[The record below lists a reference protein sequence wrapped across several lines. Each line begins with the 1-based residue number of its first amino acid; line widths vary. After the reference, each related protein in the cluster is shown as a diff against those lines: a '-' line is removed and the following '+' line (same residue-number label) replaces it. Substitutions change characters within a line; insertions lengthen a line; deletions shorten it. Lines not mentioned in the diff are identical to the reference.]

1 MVFFKKISLLIVV
14 YFLSFIFI
22 QEIITTHRQWVPSRL
37 FINHNQYNHTLSPN
51 FPFDV
56 IHEDD
61 IDIARDYKINS
72 LGLRENDEIILPK
85 PKKEFRIL
93 VVGDSFVM
101 VNLKLIDKLE
111 TRLNTVYGNDKIVFN
126 ILNCGQSSYSA
137 MIHLARLKHQLLG
150 LDPDAIIYF
159 PDLTDVYDDTHRYLW
174 LAKYDEDGKLDRVKA
189 STRISRA
196 KRRHKRKINHFLKKI
211 GLATQKIRNV
221 RGPKANE
228 HKYFQIFDHAKEDE
242 ENPSQYTEQELS
254 FTLGFIKDYIEI
266 ARSNQIHLS
275 ITMYPHL
282 PQIVPEN
289 KVYFSRIPP
298 STGFDLLYNRLFERR
313 VQELAQKEDILF
325 KSFYEPISQSV
336 LSGKQ
341 LYLSNDM
348 HFNDYGDDFL
358 ADLVT
363 EWVVRNPQKSI
374 GFAPQK

>member
-1 MVFFKKISLLIVV
+1 MVFFKKISLLIVI
-14 YFLSFIFI
+14 YFLSFILI
-22 QEIITTHRQWVPSRL
+22 REIITTHRQWIPSRL
-37 FINHNQYNHTLSPN
+37 FVNHNQYNHTLSPN
-51 FPFDV
+51 FPPDV

-61 IDIARDYKINS
+61 HDIARDYKINS

-174 LAKYDEDGKLDRVKA
+174 LAEYDEDGKLDRVKA
-189 STRISRA
+189 STRIFRA

-221 RGPKANE
+221 RGPKVHE
-228 HKYFQIFDHAKEDE
+228 HKYFQIFDHAKE
-242 ENPSQYTEQELS
+242 NINKLSKYTKQELN
-254 FTLGFIKDYIEI
+254 FTLGFIKDYVEI
-266 ARSNQIHLS
+266 TKSNQIHLS
-275 ITMYPHL
+275 ISMYPHL
-282 PQIVPEN
+282 PQIIPEN
-289 KVYFSRIPP
+289 KVYGTDMGS
-298 STGFDLLYNRLFERR
+298 LYNRVFEKR
-313 VQELAQKEDILF
+313 VLNLSEKENIFF

-336 LSGKQ
+336 LSGKR
-341 LYLSNDM
+341 LYLRYDM
-348 HFNDYGDDFL
+348 HFNDYGYDFL

>member
-22 QEIITTHRQWVPSRL
+22 REIITTHRQWAPNRL
-37 FINHNQYNHTLSPN
+37 FVNHNQYNHTLSPN
-51 FPFDV
+51 FPPDV

-61 IDIARDYKINS
+61 HDIARDYKINS

-101 VNLKLIDKLE
+101 GDLKIIDKLE
-111 TRLNTVYGNDKIVFN
+111 TRLNTVYGNDQIVFN
-126 ILNCGQSSYSA
+126 IINCGQGSYSA

-174 LAKYDEDGKLDRVKA
+174 LAEYDEDGKLDRVKA
-189 STRISRA
+189 STRIFRA

-211 GLATQKIRNV
+211 GLATQNIRNV
-221 RGPKANE
+221 RSPKANDP
-228 HKYFQIFDHAKEDE
+228 KYFQIFDHAKEDE
-242 ENPSQYTEQELS
+242 KNPSQYTEQELS
-254 FTLGFIKDYIEI
+254 LTLGFIKDYIEI
-266 ARSNQIHLS
+266 VRSNQIHLS

-282 PQIVPEN
+282 PQIIPEN
-289 KVYFSRIPP
+289 KVYHRTS
-298 STGFDLLYNRLFERR
+298 FDSLYNRLFERR
-313 VQELAQKEDILF
+313 VQELAQKENILF

-341 LYLSNDM
+341 LYIRYDM
-348 HFNDYGDDFL
+348 HFNDYGYDFL

>member
-1 MVFFKKISLLIVV
+1 M
-14 YFLSFIFI
+14 
-22 QEIITTHRQWVPSRL
+22 
-37 FINHNQYNHTLSPN
+37 
-51 FPFDV
+51 
-56 IHEDD
+56 
-61 IDIARDYKINS
+61 NS
-72 LGLRENDEIILPK
+72 LGLRENDEIFLPK

-101 VNLKLIDKLE
+101 GNLKIIDKLE

-126 ILNCGQSSYSA
+126 ILNCGLSSYSA

-150 LDPDAIIYF
+150 LAPDAIIYF

-174 LAKYDEDGKLDRVKA
+174 LAEYDEDGKLDRVKA
-189 STRISRA
+189 STRIFRA

-221 RGPKANE
+221 RCPKANDP
-228 HKYFQIFDHAKEDE
+228 KYFQIFDHAKEDE

-275 ITMYPHL
+275 INMYPHL
-282 PQIVPEN
+282 PQIIPEN
-289 KVYFSRIPP
+289 KVYHR
-298 STGFDLLYNRLFERR
+298 TAFDSLYNRLFERR
-313 VQELAQKEDILF
+313 VQELVQKEDIQF

>member
-1 MVFFKKISLLIVV
+1 MIVV

-22 QEIITTHRQWVPSRL
+22 REIIFAHREWVPNRL
-37 FINHNQYNHTLSPN
+37 WVYHNQYNHTLSPN
-51 FPFDV
+51 FPPDV

-61 IDIARDYKINS
+61 HDIARDYKINS

-101 VNLKLIDKLE
+101 AGLKILDKLE
-111 TRLNTVYGNDKIVFN
+111 TRLNTVYGNDQIVFN
-126 ILNCGQSSYSA
+126 IINCGQSSYSP

-150 LDPDAIIYF
+150 LDPDTIIYL

-174 LAKYDEDGKLDRVKA
+174 LAKYDEDGKLDRVKP
-189 STRISRA
+189 STRIFRA
-196 KRRHKRKINHFLKKI
+196 KRRHKRKINHFLQKI
-211 GLATQKIRNV
+211 GLATQKIRYV
-221 RGPKANE
+221 RSPKAKE

-242 ENPSQYTEQELS
+242 KNPSQYTEQELS
-254 FTLGFIKDYIEI
+254 LTLGFIKDYIEI
-266 ARSNQIHLS
+266 ARSNKIHLS

-282 PQIVPEN
+282 AQIIPEN
-289 KVYFSRIPP
+289 KVY
-298 STGFDLLYNRLFERR
+298 STGFDSLYNRLFERR

-341 LYLSNDM
+341 LYIRYDM
-348 HFNDYGDDFL
+348 HFNDYGYDFL

-363 EWVVRNPQKSI
+363 EWVVRNPKESI
-374 GFAPQK
+374 GFAP